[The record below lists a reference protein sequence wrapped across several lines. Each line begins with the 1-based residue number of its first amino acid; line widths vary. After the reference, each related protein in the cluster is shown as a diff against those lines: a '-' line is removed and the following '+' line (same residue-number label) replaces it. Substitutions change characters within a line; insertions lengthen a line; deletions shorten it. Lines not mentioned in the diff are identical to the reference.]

1 MAELQIDAAEGV
13 SLYVTHYGTGDEMV
27 LFLHP
32 VGGDHSFFS
41 PQIERLSRYFCVS
54 LDMRGH
60 NRSSAPTPFE
70 DSVNIENFARD
81 AILLIEHFG
90 YFRAHLVGLSMGGV
104 VALEVYRQRPELVQS
119 LVLAN
124 SWIYH
129 PQGEARI
136 GFIESQLE
144 RMSLRESS
152 KMLIPGLFAPTTP
165 QSVIDRAIEIEGSK
179 QKEVFLASW
188 RSMFR
193 TDYRAMLPQI
203 SVPMLLVGGSLDSVT
218 PTSLLEEAFRAV
230 PTSRLVEIEGAGH
243 FSSADHPEE
252 FLKHLSVHLSRA
264 RSNRSQRKSPE
275 SAERISVDAETT
287 AHALMAMLPY
297 RGIDCFFS
305 NSGTDFTPIIDAL
318 AKFDGS
324 DWFKLR
330 TIQVPHEN
338 TAIAMAHGHYLLSGR
353 PQAVMAHVNVGTA
366 NMGLGLINA
375 SRSHIPMLV
384 LAGRTPWYESDVEG
398 CRTNFVQWGQDTFDQ
413 AAYFREFTR
422 WDYELKGA
430 HNLETVL
437 DRALAI
443 SSSDPAGP
451 VYLQLPKE
459 ALCEPVDGF
468 EFSSIPRQQPHCQQ
482 EADSE
487 SIELAARMILEAERP
502 LCITA
507 ELGRYRSGPE
517 ALVQLA
523 NRFALPVIEHGKRNF
538 FNYPTEDGMHLGFAP
553 SPYLE
558 EADLIISIESHVPWI
573 PAFTRLKRLPR
584 VIQIGVDPLCR
595 QIPMRSFPVDLALA
609 GDPALTL
616 RKLTE
621 ALQALAQPYKLEAI
635 SERRS
640 MIENEHRSIFERAR
654 FLAEGD
660 IEREVI
666 TKRYLSYC
674 IGQAIDDDVVIFN
687 EYNLDPELVPRRLPD
702 SWFENSVA
710 SGLGWSLGAA
720 LGAQLACP
728 HRTMMVTLGD
738 GTYLFNTP
746 LSAHYVA
753 AACQLPI
760 LIVVFNDSAWST
772 IKKSY
777 KGSHK
782 DGWASRR
789 QIFPLCDFNVTVS
802 FEKLAEACGGIGV
815 RLSEPETLLEQ
826 IRSAIAKVRSEKRH
840 LLLNVICERD
850 G

>member
-1 MAELQIDAAEGV
+1 MAELQIDIAEDV
-13 SLYVTHYGTGDEMV
+13 SLYVTYHGRGEEMV

-41 PQIERLSRYFCVS
+41 PQIEQLSRYLCVS

-60 NRSSAPTPFE
+60 NRSSAPAPFE
-70 DSVNIENFARD
+70 QSVTIENFARD

-104 VALEVYRQRPELVQS
+104 VALEVYRQRPDLVQS
-119 LVLAN
+119 LLLAN
-124 SWIYH
+124 SWAYH
-129 PQGEARI
+129 PEGEARI
-136 GFIESQLE
+136 EFIEGQLE
-144 RMSLRESS
+144 RMSMAESS
-152 KMLIPGLFAPTTP
+152 ALLIPRLFAPATP
-165 QSVIDRAIEIEGSK
+165 QKVIDHAIEVESSK

-193 TDYRAMLPQI
+193 TDYREMLPKL
-203 SVPMLLVGGSLDSVT
+203 SVPMLLVGGSCDSVT
-218 PTSLLEEAFRAV
+218 PTALLEDVFRAV

-243 FSSADHPEE
+243 FSSADHPVE
-252 FLKHLSVHLSRA
+252 FLKHLSIHLSRA
-264 RSNRSQRKSPE
+264 RSNRSQRKHSEKAE
-275 SAERISVDAETT
+275 SISVDAENT
-287 AHALMAMLPY
+287 AHALVAMLPY

-318 AKFDGS
+318 AKFDGR

-330 TIQVPHEN
+330 TIQTPHEN

-413 AAYFREFTR
+413 GAYFREFTR

-430 HNLETVL
+430 HNLETIL

-443 SSSDPAGP
+443 SNSSPAGP

-459 ALCEPVDGF
+459 PLCEPISGF
-468 EFSSIPRQQPHCQQ
+468 KFSATARQQPHVPQQ
-482 EADSE
+482 ASSEAA
-487 SIELAARMILEAERP
+487 ELAARMILDAERP

-507 ELGRYRSGPE
+507 ELGRYRAGPE

-523 NRFALPVIEHGKRNF
+523 KRFAIPVIEHGKRNF
-538 FNYPTEDGMHLGFAP
+538 FNYPTEDSMHLGFAP
-553 SPYLE
+553 SPYVE
-558 EADLIISIESHVPWI
+558 QADLIIAIETHVPWI
-573 PAFTRLKRLPR
+573 PAVTRMKRPPR

-595 QIPMRSFPVDLALA
+595 QLPMRSFPVDLALA

-616 RKLTE
+616 CQLRERLE
-621 ALQALAQPYKLEAI
+621 ALLQPSQLESI
-635 SERRS
+635 NERSS
-640 MIENEHRSIFERAR
+640 MIANEHRSIFERAR
-654 FLAEGD
+654 LLAGED
-660 IEREVI
+660 SERDVI

-753 AACQLPI
+753 AAYQLPI

-777 KGSHK
+777 KASHK

-789 QIFPLCDFNVTVS
+789 HLFPLCDFDFTVS
-802 FEKLAEACGGIGV
+802 FEKLAEACGGIGI
-815 RLSEPETLLEQ
+815 RLSEPKTLLEQ
-826 IRSAIAKVRSEKRH
+826 IRSAINRVRSEKRH

>member
-1 MAELQIDAAEGV
+1 MTQLQIDPAEGV
-13 SLYVTHYGTGDEMV
+13 SLYVEHFGDGDEMV

-41 PQIERLSRYFCVS
+41 PQIEQLTRYFRVS

-60 NRSSAPTPFE
+60 NRSSAPQPFE
-70 DSVNIENFARD
+70 ESVTIENFARD
-81 AILLIEHFG
+81 AIGLIERFG

-104 VALEVYRQRPELVQS
+104 VALEVYKQRPDLVQS
-119 LVLAN
+119 LTLAN
-124 SWIYH
+124 SWIHH
-129 PQGEARI
+129 PQSEARI
-136 GFIESQLE
+136 EFMERQLE
-144 RMSLRESS
+144 RMSLAESS
-152 KMLIPGLFAPTTP
+152 AMLIPELFAPATP
-165 QSVIDRAIEIEGSK
+165 QHIIDRAIEVESHK

-193 TDYRAMLPQI
+193 VDYRRLLRQI
-203 SVPMLLVGGSLDSVT
+203 SVPLLLVGGSLDSVT
-218 PTSLLEEAFRAV
+218 PTSLLEEAFSAV

-243 FSSADHPEE
+243 FSSADHPAE
-252 FLKHLSVHLSRA
+252 FLKHLSIHLDRA
-264 RSNRSQRKSPE
+264 RVHRSQRKE
-275 SAERISVDAETT
+275 KQAERVSVDAETT

-318 AKFDGS
+318 AKFDGR
-324 DWFKLR
+324 DWFRLR
-330 TIQVPHEN
+330 TIQIPHEN

-375 SRSHIPMLV
+375 ARSHIPMLV
-384 LAGRTPWYESDVEG
+384 LAGRTPWYESEVEG

-413 AAYFREFTR
+413 GAYFREFTR

-430 HNLETVL
+430 RNLETIL

-443 SSSDPAGP
+443 SSSNPAGP

-459 ALCEPVDGF
+459 PLCEKVDGF
-468 EFSSIPRQQPHCQQ
+468 EFSSVPRQQPHCPE
-482 EADSE
+482 EAGDE
-487 SIELAARMILEAERP
+487 ALELAARMILQAERP
-502 LCITA
+502 LCVTA
-507 ELGRYRSGPE
+507 ELGRYRRGPE
-517 ALVQLA
+517 ALARLA
-523 NRFALPVIEHGKRNF
+523 REFALPVIEHGKRNF
-538 FNYPTEDGMHLGFAP
+538 FNYPTEDGMHLGFTP
-553 SPYLE
+553 SPYVE
-558 EADLIISIESHVPWI
+558 RADLVLAIESHVPWI
-573 PAFTRLKRLPR
+573 PAFTGLKQPPK

-595 QIPMRSFPVDLALA
+595 QIPMRSFPVDLGLA
-609 GDPALTL
+609 GDPAVTL
-616 RKLTE
+616 LKLAEKLE
-621 ALQALAQPYKLEAI
+621 ALARPQHLAAI
-635 SERRS
+635 SERREV
-640 MIENEHRSIFERAR
+640 IATEHRSVFERAR
-654 FLAEGD
+654 ALAAADGARD
-660 IEREVI
+660 VI

-674 IGQAIDDDVVIFN
+674 IGQTIDDDVVIFN
-687 EYNLDPELVPRRLPD
+687 EYNLDPELVPRRLAD

-738 GTYLFNTP
+738 GAYLFNTP

-753 AACQLPI
+753 AAYQLPI

-789 QIFPLCDFNVTVS
+789 NSFPLCDFNATVS
-802 FEKLAEACGGIGV
+802 FEKLAEACGGVGIKV
-815 RLSEPETLLEQ
+815 SEPESLRQKLCD
-826 IRSAIAKVRSEKRH
+826 AIATVRTEKKH
-840 LLLNVICERD
+840 VLLNVICERD